1 MTTEQIL
8 LGIAAAIVAAWPAI
22 KKAAVA
28 LYGRL
33 TAAATSRP
41 AAETVSAVVGYEAAI
56 HDLAVVRTRLVST
69 SLLDD
74 KAKAAID
81 TLTLALVAGSDK

>member
-8 LGIAAAIVAAWPAI
+8 LGIAAAVVAAWPAI

-33 TAAATSRP
+33 TAAASSRP
-41 AAETVSAVVGYEAAI
+41 SEAVSAVVGYEAAI

>member
-33 TAAATSRP
+33 IAAVSPRQSEA
-41 AAETVSAVVGYEAAI
+41 VSAVVGYEAAI